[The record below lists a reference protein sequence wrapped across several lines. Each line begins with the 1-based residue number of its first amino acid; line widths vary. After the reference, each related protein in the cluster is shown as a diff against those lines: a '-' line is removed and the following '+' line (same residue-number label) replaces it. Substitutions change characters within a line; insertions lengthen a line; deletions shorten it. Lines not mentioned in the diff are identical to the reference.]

1 MFKSRLLK
9 LISASLL
16 MLSLTACTQESNLI
30 HPEPNQN
37 TKNNDNNN
45 NPSGLK
51 IQELRSQ
58 KARASVNVPQGDL
71 EDFYASQRAFAF
83 AMYGQ
88 LAKDA
93 SPNVFYSPFSI
104 SQALSMLYVGAKG
117 QTADE
122 MKAALQIEQDPALV
136 HQGWN
141 ALDMELAS
149 RGQGAQGSDGQPFR
163 LNVANAIWVKLGF
176 TMLDEFL
183 DTLATQYDAGLKA
196 LNIAE
201 DPDGARQIINKWVE
215 VQTEDKIKDLL
226 PQGSIQSS
234 TALVLTNAI
243 YFNAAWASPFEES
256 FTKQGEFKQGDGTTA
271 SAEMMNQEQRFTTG
285 VAEDG
290 TRVLV
295 MPYDG
300 DELSMVVLMP
310 EDGGLAKIE
319 GALDEGSYESYL
331 SAASSK
337 HIQLSLPKFK
347 TKTNYNLI
355 PSLQALGMNQAF
367 TGDADLSGIN
377 GTGGL
382 YVSGVFHN
390 AFISVNE
397 AGTEAAAATAVI
409 VGETSVPVV
418 EDTVVIDRPFIF
430 MIRDDATNVPL
441 FIGRIS
447 QL

>member
-1 MFKSRLLK
+1 MLKSQLLK
-9 LISASLL
+9 LISISLL
-16 MLSLTACTQESNLI
+16 LLSLTACTQESDLI

-37 TKNNDNNN
+37 KDNN
-45 NPSGLK
+45 NPSGLQ
-51 IQELRSQ
+51 IQELRSE
-58 KARASVNVPQGDL
+58 KPRAEVNVPQGDL

-88 LAKDA
+88 LAKEA
-93 SPNVFYSPFSI
+93 APNVFYSPFSI

-122 MKAALQIEQDPALV
+122 MRAAMAIEQADELV

-141 ALDMELAS
+141 ALDKELDS

-176 TMLDEFL
+176 KLLDEFL
-183 DTLATQYDAGLKA
+183 DTLSTQYDAGLKA

-201 DPDGARQIINKWVE
+201 DPDGSRQIINKWVE
-215 VQTEDKIKDLL
+215 EKTEDKIKDLL
-226 PQGSIQSS
+226 PPGSIDAG

-243 YFNAAWASPFEES
+243 YFNAAWAAPFEES
-256 FTKQGEFKQGDGTTA
+256 FTKPGEFKQGDGTTA
-271 SAEMMNQEQRFTTG
+271 NAEMMNQEENFATG

-300 DELSMVVLMP
+300 YELSMVVLMP
-310 EDGGLAKIE
+310 EDGELSKIE
-319 GALDEGSYESYL
+319 GALNAERYESYL

-347 TKTNYNLI
+347 TETKYDLI
-355 PSLQALGMNQAF
+355 PSLQALGMKQVF

-390 AFISVNE
+390 AFVSVNE
-397 AGTEAAAATAVI
+397 KGTEAAAATAI
-409 VGETSVPVV
+409 VVRETSVPVV
-418 EDTVVIDRPFIF
+418 EDKVVIDRPFIF
-430 MIRDDATNVPL
+430 VIRDDATNVPL

-447 QL
+447 KL